1 MNLHLSIITPTKVLV
16 EEEVEEV
23 VTPTTDGVLGILPNH
38 APLLSQLAPGE
49 LIIKKGN
56 KSDSMIITGGFLEM
70 SDNKLSIL
78 ADYAVNTKDID
89 IAKAEAAKARAEK
102 LMKEKLSDLD
112 YAEVEK
118 ELARALAEI
127 SIAIKYKPKWL

>member
-127 SIAIKYKPKWL
+127 SIAIKYKPK